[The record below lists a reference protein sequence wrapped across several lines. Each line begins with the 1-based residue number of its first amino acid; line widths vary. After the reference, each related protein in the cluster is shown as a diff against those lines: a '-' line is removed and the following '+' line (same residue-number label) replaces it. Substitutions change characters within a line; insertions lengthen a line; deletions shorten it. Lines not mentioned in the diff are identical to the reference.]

1 MASKLNRNDLLIVST
16 HSSIKGGIS
25 LFIND
30 ADLLIAAAEGT
41 AYGYDLFTGSVKWTN
56 DMTGMGFHEV
66 AVSSTPTNS
75 VAHLAPNHQASNDRP
90 PAYTASQ
97 KSVVIL
103 CSHGMV
109 MGVDSTT
116 GKTVWRY
123 TCPDGSHHMPAVISE
138 MDKVYIG
145 CGRMVSA
152 LNPKNGQ
159 KIWAVYASN
168 GMMGSC
174 AMTMAT
180 VWGSRQAEM
189 WQQSPGTYRLE

>member
-1 MASKLNRNDLLIVST
+1 M
-16 HSSIKGGIS
+16 
-25 LFIND
+25 
-30 ADLLIAAAEGT
+30 
-41 AYGYDLFTGSVKWTN
+41 
-56 DMTGMGFHEV
+56 
-66 AVSSTPTNS
+66 SSTPTNS
-75 VAHLAPNHQASNDRP
+75 FDVAHSVPDYQASSERP

-109 MGVDSTT
+109 IGVDSTT
-116 GKTVWRY
+116 GKTLWRY
-123 TCPDGSHHMPAVISE
+123 NCPDGIHEMPAVISE

-159 KIWAVYASN
+159 KIWAVTASN
-168 GMMGSC
+168 GMLGSC
-174 AMTMAT
+174 RMTMAT

-189 WQQSPGTYRLE
+189 